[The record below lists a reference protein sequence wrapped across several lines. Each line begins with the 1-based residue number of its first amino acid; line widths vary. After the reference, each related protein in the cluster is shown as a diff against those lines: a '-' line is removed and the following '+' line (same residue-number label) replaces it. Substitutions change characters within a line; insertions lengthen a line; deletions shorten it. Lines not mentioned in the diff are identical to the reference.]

1 MILPIHIV
9 AGGLALMF
17 GYVALYA
24 AKGATLHRKSGMLF
38 VYAMVT
44 LSLSGALMEVL
55 KAWAVSVNVVA
66 GLMTFYFVTTGL
78 LTVRRRT
85 QESSWIDGAG
95 VLLALTVSV
104 LAFKAGLDLSSRGRP
119 EAAPSFIFGI
129 VGMLAAAGDIRMMRA
144 RGIQGPRRLAR
155 HLWRMCFAMWVAA
168 ASFFW
173 GPPARVPEVI
183 RIPALQAVA
192 VLVPIVAMLYW
203 LWRVRVRRTFR
214 GIDQANPLEVNPL
227 AAPGSARHRAL

>member
-1 MILPIHIV
+1 MILPVHIL
-9 AGGLALMF
+9 AGALALIF
-17 GYVALYA
+17 GYIALFA
-24 AKGATLHRKSGMLF
+24 AKGATLHRRSGMLF
-38 VYAMVT
+38 VYAIVT
-44 LSLSGALMEVL
+44 MSLTGAFMEVL
-55 KAWAVSVNVVA
+55 KTWSASVNVVA
-66 GLMTFYFVTTGL
+66 GLLTFYFVTTAL

-85 QESSWIDGAG
+85 QEPSWTDGAAM
-95 VLLALTVSV
+95 LLALTVSV
-104 LAFKAGLDLSSRGRP
+104 LAFKAGFELASRGRP

-144 RGIQGPRRLAR
+144 RGIQGPRRIAR

-173 GPPARVPEVI
+173 GPPRRVPEVI

-192 VLVPIVAMLYW
+192 VLVPIAAMLYW

-214 GIDQANPLEVNPL
+214 GVTRVSEFETAAL
-227 AAPGSARHRAL
+227 AASGRASNRSP